1 MKIYRH
7 FYCSNIRLDLELQTP
22 LNSSDLQR
30 SHTIFVL
37 TKQDGEIWLPH
48 PRRDALAANRKRPTA
63 ITQRRPV
70 MTPGLLS
77 QQIGLSPENFKEFS
91 GGGGYSYNR
100 FNHNDVRPFILSS
113 NARLLLS
120 FRCQAKVFGCF
131 ALLASM
137 YQVIPGNLQK
147 YVSTNRSPLQCKTLP
162 AHFSNNMMVYCL
174 LNVI

>member
-63 ITQRRPV
+63 ITQEAGHDAWFTEP
-70 MTPGLLS
+70 TNW
-77 QQIGLSPENFKEFS
+77 LSPENFKEFS
-91 GGGGYSYNR
+91 GGGTHIIASIIMM
-100 FNHNDVRPFILSS
+100 FD
-113 NARLLLS
+113 RL
-120 FRCQAKVFGCF
+120 F
-131 ALLASM
+131 
-137 YQVIPGNLQK
+137 
-147 YVSTNRSPLQCKTLP
+147 
-162 AHFSNNMMVYCL
+162 
-174 LNVI
+174 